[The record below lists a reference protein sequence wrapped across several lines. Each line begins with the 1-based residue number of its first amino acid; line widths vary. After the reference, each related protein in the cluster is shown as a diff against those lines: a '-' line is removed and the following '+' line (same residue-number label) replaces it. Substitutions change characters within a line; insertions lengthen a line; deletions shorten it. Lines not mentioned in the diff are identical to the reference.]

1 MSLLCCYLA
10 RAGFPDFYRVNLCSG
25 LLTTINIQQD
35 IIYMA
40 LFSARTAEML
50 FWLCFFP
57 AIPTQNLVLV
67 LNLLIFIS
75 PQRSNYCDKCH
86 TNKIMFNQV
95 VNMIFEES
103 QLFFVSYWH
112 IRHFFKKSHYYGKEI
127 LLLWERNIIFVL
139 LNIPVLV
146 YF

>member
-1 MSLLCCYLA
+1 
-10 RAGFPDFYRVNLCSG
+10 
-25 LLTTINIQQD
+25 
-35 IIYMA
+35 MA

-50 FWLCFFP
+50 FWLCSFP
-57 AIPTQNLVLV
+57 TIPTQNLVLV

-112 IRHFFKKSHYYGKEI
+112 IRHFLKKVTIMVKRFYYFGKET
-127 LLLWERNIIFVL
+127 LFLCF
-139 LNIPVLV
+139 
-146 YF
+146 

>member
-35 IIYMA
+35 IIYMP

>member
-1 MSLLCCYLA
+1 MSVLCCYLA
-10 RAGFPDFYRVNLCSG
+10 GAGFPDFYRVNLCSG
-25 LLTTINIQQD
+25 PLTTINIQQD

-40 LFSARTAEML
+40 LFSARTAAML

-75 PQRSNYCDKCH
+75 PQRCDKCH

-95 VNMIFEES
+95 VNTIFDEP
-103 QLFFVSYWH
+103 QLFLFH
-112 IRHFFKKSHYYGKEI
+112 IGISDIFF
-127 LLLWERNIIFVL
+127 LF
-139 LNIPVLV
+139 
-146 YF
+146 F